1 MSWILANK
9 EKLMPLAEAYEAVTG
24 KRPNVSVPWRH
35 SQYGIDGIKLEI
47 VIMGGKRMTSK
58 EACIRF
64 FEARTQQKLN
74 GSTSPTSCPTGQQNQ
89 AAFEKAEK
97 EIDRLTQPAKKGR
110 KKKAVPAVA

>member
-1 MSWILANK
+1 MSWILKNN
-9 EKLMPLAEAYEAVTG
+9 EKLLTLVEAYEVVTG

-35 SQYGIDGIKLEI
+35 SQYGIDGIKLEV
-47 VIMGGKRMTSK
+47 VIMGGKRMTSR

-74 GSTSPTSCPTGQQNQ
+74 GTTSPMTSSASPSNQ

-97 EIDRLTQPAKKGR
+97 EIDMLTAPAKRGR
-110 KKKAVPAVA
+110 KRVAVA